1 MLGRG
6 QSIRGG
12 QSTWPALGDQRMAA
26 VWRTVALAALRPL
39 ASPIPAGLIAL
50 VFYLVRAAFSPSGYG
65 RTSTAYFNFL
75 ADAFLHGQ
83 LALRVA
89 SENVADLIV
98 YNGQYYLYW
107 PPFPAI
113 LLMPLVALFGADV
126 SDILY
131 TAILTALSIALVA
144 KLLQLLD
151 RQHIAPLTV
160 ERRAILVTTMAFGS
174 VLLILAPAGRVW
186 HTAQIVGWVCVLLAT
201 VAALTKTGPWGY
213 FLVGLAL
220 ACATMSRTAILFNG
234 VWLAY
239 FMLRRDRAEPLRRTL
254 ALVSCGLAP
263 VTAALLAQGWYN
275 LVRFGSP
282 LDMGLA
288 WHKVSPFFAN
298 DFARYGTFSLHYL
311 PTNLYYEFVA
321 YTVMTP
327 QQWMGGGLFWMTP
340 VLLGAPAALWFQRRL
355 PLVWALLLSCLLSY
369 IPVGLCMG
377 TGYIT
382 FGPRYLLDLMVPIL
396 VLTAIGIRRWQIG
409 ILILL
414 MLISCATYLLG
425 SVLWALFVF

>member
-6 QSIRGG
+6 QSIRSRWGNWIAPRRQG
-12 QSTWPALGDQRMAA
+12 VAGAWPA
-26 VWRTVALAALRPL
+26 ALLTLLRPL
-39 ASPIPAGLIAL
+39 AAPLPAGVIAL
-50 VFYLVRAAFSPSGYG
+50 VCYLVRAAFSPSGYA

-83 LALRVA
+83 LSLRA
-89 SENVADLIV
+89 TPENVADLV
-98 YNGQYYLYW
+98 YYGGHYYLYW
-107 PPFPAI
+107 PPFPA
-113 LLMPLVALFGADV
+113 LVVLPLVALFGSGV

-131 TAILTALSIALVA
+131 TAILTAFSVALVA

-151 RQHIAPLTV
+151 RQQIAPLSV

-186 HTAQIVGWVCVLLAT
+186 HTAQIVGWTCALLAT
-201 VAALTKTGPWGY
+201 IAALTRSGRWGY

-239 FMLRRDRAEPLRRTL
+239 FMLQRDRAEPLRRKITL
-254 ALVSCGLAP
+254 SLCGLTP
-263 VTAALLAQGWYN
+263 VVVALSLQGWYDW
-275 LVRFGSP
+275 VRFGSP

-288 WHKVSPFFAN
+288 WHRVSPFFAN
-298 DFARYGTFSLHYL
+298 DFARYGTFNLHYL
-311 PTNLYYEFVA
+311 PINLYYEFIA

-340 VLLGAPAALWFQRRL
+340 VLFGALAALWSQRRQ
-355 PLVWALLLSCLLSY
+355 PLVWALLLSCLITY

-377 TGYIT
+377 TGLIT
-382 FGPRYLLDLMVPIL
+382 FGPRYLLDLMVPIV
-396 VLTAIGIRRWQIG
+396 VLTALGIRRWRIG
-409 ILILL
+409 LLAIL

-425 SVLWALFVF
+425 SVLWAMFVY